1 MTKKH
6 QQNVLQTV
14 LRCFGNVYKRYG
26 NVVQNILEMFYRY
39 SINVLE
45 KCCKIVYDMIF
56 HQMKDEMHQE
66 IFWGMYP
73 QDGLPGWG

>member
-1 MTKKH
+1 M
-6 QQNVLQTV
+6 
-14 LRCFGNVYKRYG
+14 
-26 NVVQNILEMFYRY
+26 QNILEMFYRY